1 MILQK
6 LLREECLSNGQIAY
20 NVCCTLWILSY
31 HKFAL
36 SHFSDFKLNVIE
48 HVSKILDYFNK
59 EKIVRII
66 TKLFSVSTPDIP
78 DFAVFYRRI
87 SKTTRCAS
95 SISP

>member
-66 TKLFSVSTPDIP
+66 TKLFSNLKDDEVCLEHLSMIN
-78 DFAVFYRRI
+78 ALNLVI
-87 SKTTRCAS
+87 KL
-95 SISP
+95 